1 MCIFVTDKI
10 EELVKFKVNYKTQVA
25 RIHQEYVSYKFD
37 ERDFHDGQ
45 LMAKNI
51 LSLVFEKLQTWYT

>member
-1 MCIFVTDKI
+1 VKI
-10 EELVKFKVNYKTQVA
+10 QSKTQVT
-25 RIHQEYVSYKFD
+25 RRHQLEYVSFKCYKFD

-51 LSLVFEKLQTWYT
+51 MSLGFEKLQTWYMRLN